1 MAGSCDAGEPRG
13 GPIAPRRFPARTA
26 ARQVGGGVEPP
37 SAPGPIRYPLR
48 HADRLVLST
57 LQLSALSLKSSIR
70 VTSRRTQRYVQE
82 DSELAAPSNSTTAL
96 KWWFAVE
103 MRRLRE
109 KRKVTREQ
117 AAAAIKGSTQNIGHF
132 EVGRTLPKP
141 LELDRLLEFYG
152 VPERAEFFQEL
163 RVRAKRGRDWWIGFS
178 GAVPPS
184 FNLFLG
190 LETSA
195 VQIESWDAHVVPGLF
210 QTQATAEAL
219 IRAGRPELD
228 ATDVARLVELRMAR
242 QREVLDRE
250 DPPLVW
256 RVIAEP
262 ALRWMVGGPK
272 VYREQLEHLLALTE
286 RPHIEVQVLPLEVG
300 VHTGTE
306 GTFTILSAPPELYN
320 YPGCVFVEDRITGHY
335 YEEPEQ
341 IMIYRNDLSRLR
353 VQAIKPD
360 ETAAFIRRLIE
371 EL

>member
-1 MAGSCDAGEPRG
+1 M
-13 GPIAPRRFPARTA
+13 
-26 ARQVGGGVEPP
+26 
-37 SAPGPIRYPLR
+37 
-48 HADRLVLST
+48 RL
-57 LQLSALSLKSSIR
+57 
-70 VTSRRTQRYVQE
+70 QRDCRE
-82 DSELAAPSNSTTAL
+82 GSELAAQSNSTTAL

-117 AAAAIKGSTQNIGHF
+117 AAAVIKGSPQNIGHF
-132 EVGRTLPKP
+132 EVGRSLPKP

-163 RVRAKRGRDWWIGFS
+163 RLRAKRGRDWWIGFS
-178 GAVPPS
+178 AEVPPS

-228 ATDVARLVELRMAR
+228 AVDVARLVELRMAR

-250 DPPLVW
+250 NPPLVW
-256 RVIAEP
+256 RVIAES
-262 ALRWMVGGPK
+262 ALRWRVGGAAIL
-272 VYREQLEHLLALTE
+272 RDQLEHLMVLAE
-286 RPHIEVQVLPLEVG
+286 RPGVELQVLPLEVG

-306 GTFTILSAPPELYN
+306 GTFTILSAPPELHN
-320 YPGCVFVEDRITGHY
+320 YPGCVFVEDRIAGHY

-341 IMIYRNDLSRLR
+341 LMTYRNDLSRLR
-353 VQAIKPD
+353 VQATKPED
-360 ETAAFIRRLIE
+360 TPAFIRRLIE